1 MDWNELGLELGLLR
15 STLQVIEDEQQGKV
29 ERYTREMLSEWL
41 KQRDRVRDRGTPSW
55 RRLVD
60 ALRKVREHTVA
71 DEVVGT
77 APWNK

>member
-1 MDWNELGLELGLLR
+1 MYWYELGLELGLLCP
-15 STLQVIEDEQQGKV
+15 TLQVIEDEQRGDVRKC
-29 ERYTREMLSEWL
+29 TRKMLSGWL
-41 KQRDRVRDRGTPSW
+41 NQRDRVTDRGTPSW

-71 DEVVGT
+71 DEMVRA